1 MARQEV
7 KDEGAF
13 TKRNKKACNDNF
25 TALYASGLAAGAI
38 IGPASSTDGGI
49 VTYDGTT
56 GLLAKDS
63 TVTSASVVVGPASVT
78 SGKVAVFSG
87 TTGKLLAANST
98 GATAGPFTTITA
110 IQVVNGLVTTL
121 TGS

>member
-1 MARQEV
+1 MAKQTIT
-7 KDEGAF
+7 DEGAF
-13 TKRNKKACNDNF
+13 TKGTKTKINANF
-25 TALYASGLAAGAI
+25 TELYATPPNANGI
-38 IGPASSTDGGI
+38 VGPASATDGGI
-49 VTYDGTT
+49 VTFDGTT
-56 GLLAKDS
+56 GKLAKDS
-63 TVTSASVVVGPASVT
+63 TVTSATVVVGPASVT

-87 TTGKLLAANST
+87 TTGKLIAANST

>member
-1 MARQEV
+1 MARQEI
-7 KDEGAF
+7 KDEGSF
-13 TKRNKKACNDNF
+13 TKRNKKAINDNF
-25 TALYASGLAAGAI
+25 TALYNSGLAAGAI
-38 IGPASSTDGGI
+38 IGPASSTSGGI

-56 GLLAKDS
+56 GLLAQDS
-63 TVTSASVVVGPASVT
+63 AVLTSTVVVGPASVT

-98 GATAGPFTTITA
+98 GATAGPFTTISGIT
-110 IQVVNGLVTTL
+110 VVNGLVTAL

>member
-1 MARQEV
+1 MARVEV

-13 TKRNKKACNDNF
+13 TKRNKKAVNDNF
-25 TALYASGLAAGAI
+25 TELYASGSG
-38 IGPASSTDGGI
+38 D
-49 VTYDGTT
+49 
-56 GLLAKDS
+56 
-63 TVTSASVVVGPASVT
+63 VVGPSSVT

-87 TTGKLLAANST
+87 TTGKLIAANSS

-110 IQVVNGLVTTL
+110 IQVVNGLVTSL